1 MESVSELSDHYC
13 AQIEVCDAVM
23 VISGPAM
30 HMGANNIDAVHP
42 THQNDAESLQC
53 GVDWTRA
60 FKTHE
65 DPLYRSFVHWQVR
78 LLREQGKI
86 ASCTRP
92 VIYDVEKAA
101 PCPPHERLN
110 EEQPA
115 TYEYVAIRQEVII
128 APDAAELPRW
138 LLGVLDCERTADRQG
153 AERLYVVS
161 MCPAHALSPLYLQTR
176 CTIQPDAKLAV
187 FVVLGRCGGDGD
199 HPTMQPWLA
208 VCSKRVALHM
218 AHQGFTIA
226 GVDRVTDSDENKVPA
241 PAPANKRPR
250 GDDGGDDDFRPL
262 NFGSNTSTTTSE
274 EKEIKTV
281 AKTAPRA
288 IKKTRGGLMQ
298 LAEMRGR
305 DMAGLQVRCTIA
317 GQLRST
323 VPVEIQL
330 LVRSPLEHLKPPW
343 PYPLHFSERPQ
354 GQSRLFPR
362 QCRGRGC

>member
-1 MESVSELSDHYC
+1 
-13 AQIEVCDAVM
+13 
-23 VISGPAM
+23 
-30 HMGANNIDAVHP
+30 
-42 THQNDAESLQC
+42 
-53 GVDWTRA
+53 VDWARA
-60 FKTHE
+60 FETHE

-115 TYEYVAIRQEVII
+115 TSEYVAIRQEVII

-138 LLGVLDCERTADRQG
+138 LLGVLDCERTAQRQG

-187 FVVLGRCGGDGD
+187 FVVLGRSGGEED

-226 GVDRVTDSDENKVPA
+226 GVDRVTDPDENKVTA
-241 PAPANKRPR
+241 P
-250 GDDGGDDDFRPL
+250 GDGGGDDDFRPL
-262 NFGSNTSTTTSE
+262 NFGRNTSTTTSA
-274 EKEIKTV
+274 KEIETV

-288 IKKTRGGLMQ
+288 IKKMRRELMQ

-323 VPVEIQL
+323 VPIEIQL
-330 LVRSPLEHLKPPW
+330 LVRSPLATFHLSASSRRGL
-343 PYPLHFSERPQ
+343 PYLLHFTERPQ